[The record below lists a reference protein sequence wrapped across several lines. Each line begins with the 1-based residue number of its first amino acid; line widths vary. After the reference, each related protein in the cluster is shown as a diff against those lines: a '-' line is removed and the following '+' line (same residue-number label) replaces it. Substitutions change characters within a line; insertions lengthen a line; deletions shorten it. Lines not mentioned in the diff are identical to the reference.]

1 MSKFETIAHPQQLGN
16 EFSGCWAVRRNLS
29 FFDLFNVDDLVHSN
43 NLLTH
48 THTHTH
54 THNRHTYCLSLT
66 LIFFFIV
73 RMRDALPLIY
83 SERVCHTLSF
93 LLSHACFLTR
103 MPYNSN
109 LSRDL
114 NT

>member
-1 MSKFETIAHPQQLGN
+1 MSKFETIAHPQQLDN
-16 EFSGCWAVRRNLS
+16 EVSGCWAARRNSS

-54 THNRHTYCLSLT
+54 TYNRHTYCLSLT

-73 RMRDALPLIY
+73 RMRDALPHIH
-83 SERVCHTLSF
+83 SERDCHTSSF
-93 LLSHACFLTR
+93 LLLHALFLTR
-103 MPYNSN
+103 VSYNSTP
-109 LSRDL
+109 SRFSYI
-114 NT
+114 

>member
-16 EFSGCWAVRRNLS
+16 EVSGCWAARRNSS

-54 THNRHTYCLSLT
+54 THTLDTSTVYHLHLFFSL
-66 LIFFFIV
+66 LCACV
-73 RMRDALPLIY
+73 MR
-83 SERVCHTLSF
+83 CHTFIQRGIATHLPF
-93 LLSHACFLTR
+93 CFC
-103 MPYNSN
+103 MPFS
-109 LSRDL
+109 
-114 NT
+114 